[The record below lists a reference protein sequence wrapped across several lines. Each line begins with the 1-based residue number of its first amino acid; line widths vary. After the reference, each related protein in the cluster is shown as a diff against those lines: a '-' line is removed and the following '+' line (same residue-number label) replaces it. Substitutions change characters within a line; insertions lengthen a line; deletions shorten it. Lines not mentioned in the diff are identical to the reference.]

1 MLSEVKPYLRI
12 TWDDDDVMLTS
23 LISRGRQKLEE
34 LAGAELNFE
43 NEGLARS
50 LLLDF
55 VRYAYNN
62 ATEYW
67 EENFHFDI
75 LRLQLATGVAQL
87 PEVVTD
93 EG

>member
-23 LISRGRQKLEE
+23 LISRGRQKLKE

>member
-1 MLSEVKPYLRI
+1 MLSEVKLYLRI